1 MGRKRNRGC
10 LLTDVGEKKVIDV
23 LTQKDVKSR
32 NRASWLEKATEN
44 IGESLGDDT
53 IRCILRKQRVD
64 ESSIQSVFK
73 ALKLQYKRGEDSIL
87 ALNITSITENK
98 IAEKDDAGKNF
109 VGREGAIASLN
120 TLVNEGK
127 KLILIQAEGGIG
139 KTTLAIRYLYK
150 QGFDIVVNYP
160 MAKESQNISSVES
173 VVEEWL
179 KRYFNEEPGREF
191 GISLDRLRNKLEDK
205 NKKIG
210 ILIDNLEPA
219 LKNGRFIENHRRY
232 VELLRVLNHPN
243 VQSLTLIT
251 SREPIYEEGI
261 SVCLCPLE
269 GLSKE
274 AWNQFFESCRI
285 NTGSSPLDEKSV
297 LSLMHKAYGGNAE
310 AMFIFSGAIKIECQ
324 GDLEAYW
331 QKNHDD
337 LLINPTLENL
347 IEGQFNKLQH
357 DNPKA
362 YKLLCR
368 LGCYRYQDVPL
379 VPEEGIYYLLW
390 DVREEQRKRVIKAL
404 RDRSLIKFS
413 NQEYYLHPVI
423 RAEARKRLTKS
434 DFKITNHKIAEFWT
448 ESVDTIETLENALR
462 AFEAYHHYLEIGQ
475 FESCG
480 IVCTKYRNNKW
491 NISEP
496 LGVACYRLGLL
507 HPMIDAIDRIKVNI
521 NSKYIL
527 GRLHNILG
535 DLYWQA
541 GYLQLAINS
550 HELSEMISSKAL
562 ECSDR
567 LENENIILKLKR
579 LKIVSFFNRGAC
591 NLYLWNLEEAIV
603 FFTTCKTFA
612 EDSGF
617 VDYLFGCHY
626 CLSFVYSCIGSL
638 EKASNFAMKAEQ
650 NVTNRLTLW
659 SYGYSYLLLAMT
671 YKNLGYVEK
680 SFERYRQANLFAKNI
695 HYTQLEAKSLTGLAE
710 LHREQKEFDI
720 ALKYHSE
727 SIELL
732 NKLRAQCDLAEAY
745 YQQALTY
752 KKIGNKQKS
761 QVAFDK
767 AIQLFEEI
775 EAPKQVEKVRQAM

>member
-1 MGRKRNRGC
+1 MGTKRKRGC
-10 LLTDVGEKKVIDV
+10 LLTDIGEKKVIDALKKQEV
-23 LTQKDVKSR
+23 ELRK
-32 NRASWLEKATEN
+32 RASWLEKATEK
-44 IGESLGDDT
+44 IGEGLGVDT
-53 IRCILRKQRVD
+53 IRRILRKQRVD

-73 ALKLQYKRGEDSIL
+73 VLKLQYKRGEDSIL

-109 VGREGAIASLN
+109 VGRESAIASLN

-139 KTTLAIRYLYK
+139 KTTLAIRYLYN

-232 VELLRVLNHPN
+232 VELLRVLDHPN

-285 NTGSSPLDEKSV
+285 NTGSSPLDEKSA

-362 YKLLCR
+362 YRLLCR

-404 RDRSLIKFS
+404 RDRSLIKCS
-413 NQEYYLHPVI
+413 NQKYYLHPVI
-423 RAEARKRLTKS
+423 RAEAIDRLKKSEDWEITNRKIALFWAESVKHITNITEGLKRLESYNHYVDIEEWENAVNILITVVNGSRLLAYLRAFGYLHKCLNIIKFLLNKPNINKRYIVILRIHLAGINSIIGDFKKSIYEWKSLEKIITKKHNKNFTENHILTIEECVDYRGAFALLYINMGDYNNAISILQAVLPIAKDLDDTGKEFIAYIYSCLSIANYLVGNHAESLIYLKETINAKEYLEMSSKTWIKIYGFNNLRKCLLYHGKLLKSREVCQLLLKYYKHNSFLQAKGFALVGFGDVYFIKS
-434 DFKITNHKIAEFWT
+434 DF
-448 ESVDTIETLENALR
+448 
-462 AFEAYHHYLEIGQ
+462 Q
-475 FESCG
+475 
-480 IVCTKYRNNKW
+480 
-491 NISEP
+491 
-496 LGVACYRLGLL
+496 
-507 HPMIDAIDRIKVNI
+507 
-521 NSKYIL
+521 
-527 GRLHNILG
+527 
-535 DLYWQA
+535 
-541 GYLQLAINS
+541 
-550 HELSEMISSKAL
+550 KAL
-562 ECSDR
+562 DNYEKA
-567 LENENIILKLKR
+567 IQIF
-579 LKIVSFFNRGAC
+579 LKI
-591 NLYLWNLEEAIV
+591 
-603 FFTTCKTFA
+603 
-612 EDSGF
+612 
-617 VDYLFGCHY
+617 
-626 CLSFVYSCIGSL
+626 GSIYD
-638 EKASNFAMKAEQ
+638 KAE
-650 NVTNRLTLW
+650 T
-659 SYGYSYLLLAMT
+659 
-671 YKNLGYVEK
+671 
-680 SFERYRQANLFAKNI
+680 F
-695 HYTQLEAKSLTGLAE
+695 
-710 LHREQKEFDI
+710 
-720 ALKYHSE
+720 YH
-727 SIELL
+727 IG
-732 NKLRAQCDLAEAY
+732 
-745 YQQALTY
+745 LTY
-752 KKIGNKQKS
+752 QKMGNNQQS
-761 QVAFDK
+761 HNNFQQ
-767 AIQLFEEI
+767 AIQLFEEM
-775 EAPKQVEKVRQAM
+775 EVPKQVEKVRQAM